1 MGSLH
6 KMKLIIGL
14 IFILISLAKAQNP
27 VASAHC
33 NFDEESFVSIVQK
46 DNGVTDIMGFVYG
59 LGPNP
64 VHGFHIHEFG
74 DLSDGCQS
82 CEAILIPT
90 TCHMVPLVI
99 MKNMLEIL
107 VTSMLILTG

>member
-1 MGSLH
+1 MNWFL
-6 KMKLIIGL
+6 
-14 IFILISLAKAQNP
+14 
-27 VASAHC
+27 
-33 NFDEESFVSIVQK
+33 ESFVSIVQK

-82 CEAILIPT
+82 CGGHFNPYHVKNIYMLQHYLKNIFFLIIKIIF
-90 TCHMVPLVI
+90 MFSFN
-99 MKNMLEIL
+99 KF
-107 VTSMLILTG
+107 GK